1 MRFRFVAAASILAL
15 GLAGTAFAQP
25 QYSSDYSND
34 SDGFAPVKVA
44 PPKPVHYVHRK
55 APEYSSDYTNDSDGF
70 APVRM
75 SPPVDKTTTASIKS
89 LPDCDYMKT
98 NSKVKTAGGDGGA
111 SHTDACRDIGD
122 K

>member
-1 MRFRFVAAASILAL
+1 MRIQFAAAALLAL
-15 GLAGTAFAQP
+15 GMAGTAFAQTA

-44 PPKPVHYVHRK
+44 PPKAIHYTQHK

-70 APVRM
+70 APVRV
-75 SPPVDKTTTASIKS
+75 SPGVDKMTTASIKP
-89 LPDCDYMKT
+89 LPNCDYT
-98 NSKVKTAGGDGGA
+98 SKKGVHTFGGDSGA
-111 SHTDACRDIGD
+111 SHTDACRDTGD